1 MIGIIKDLE
10 KRFNLQMQENGNK
23 PLEINKELDRGLD
36 ELLTIVFETEVESK
50 QRIIFEEFESRV
62 LKKTTSYIRWNVLKA
77 VGKGS

>member
-77 VGKGS
+77 VEKGS